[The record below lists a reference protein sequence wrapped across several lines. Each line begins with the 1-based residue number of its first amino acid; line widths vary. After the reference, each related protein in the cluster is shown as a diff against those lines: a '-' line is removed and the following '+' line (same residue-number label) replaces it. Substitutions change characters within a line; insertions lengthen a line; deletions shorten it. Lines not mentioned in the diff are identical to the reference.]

1 MIAKSIKG
9 DSPQQI
15 QNKIASLKK
24 EGFQPTLAFAF
35 ASEHQDRKKLCT
47 VLDNENIS
55 IFDAT
60 TAGEFIDEEMEDS
73 SIVVL
78 LLDVDRNHFRLFFKD
93 SGMGKD
99 REIARQIAQEAV
111 EAFNNPVF
119 IVSGSGKNPDGE
131 MIVRG
136 IIDKC
141 GPEVS
146 IFGGMAGF
154 IPGQTSRD
162 TFVFT
167 KGKESNFGTIVVTL
181 DGDRITTHGMASCGW
196 KAAGTTKTVTM
207 SEGCWVQ
214 TIDNEPALDLITK
227 YMGIDPQDS
236 EEEFAPLLEISIN
249 YPMQVFREDG
259 GFIMRSFM
267 AANWKERSFM
277 CASTV
282 TEGSKIKFALPAEL
296 DVIQTVV
303 EENEEAKKTH
313 FPDAE
318 AVIVFSCFSRFV
330 SFGPLIGKEIQGIKE
345 TWNAPMAGFFTFGE
359 FGRATGGSQEFHNL
373 TCSWVALK
381 EK

>member
-1 MIAKSIKG
+1 MQAHSIKG
-9 DSPQQI
+9 DSPLQI
-15 QNKIASLKK
+15 QNKIDNLKK
-24 EGFQPTLAFAF
+24 EGFQSTLAFVF
-35 ASEHQDRKKLCT
+35 ASEHQDRQKICA

-55 IFDAT
+55 IFGAT

-78 LLDVDRNHFRLFFKD
+78 LLDLDRNHFRLFFKD

-111 EAFNNPVF
+111 LSFNNPVF

-136 IIDKC
+136 IIDEC
-141 GPEVS
+141 GPDVS
-146 IFGGMAGF
+146 IFGGMAGY
-154 IPGQTSRD
+154 IPREAGGD

-167 KGKESNFGTIVVTL
+167 RDEESNFGIIVVAL
-181 DGDRITTHGMASCGW
+181 DGDKITTCGMASCGW
-196 KAAGTTKTVTM
+196 EAAGTTKTVTK

-214 TIDNEPALDLITK
+214 TINNEPALDLILK
-227 YMGIDPQDS
+227 FMGIDPQNS
-236 EEEFAPLLEISIN
+236 EEEFAPILEMSVN

-259 GFIMRSFM
+259 SFIMRSLM

-277 CASTV
+277 CA
-282 TEGSKIKFALPAEL
+282 GSVPQGSNIKFALPAEL
-296 DVIQTVV
+296 DVIQTVIA
-303 EENEEAKKTH
+303 ENEEVKKTQL
-313 FPDAE
+313 PAAD
-318 AVIVFSCFSRFV
+318 AVIVFSCFSRFA
-330 SFGPLIGKEIQGIKE
+330 SFGPLIGTEIQGIKE
-345 TWNAPMAGFFTFGE
+345 TWNAPLAGFFTWGE
-359 FGRATGGSQEFHNL
+359 FGRATGGNQEFHNI